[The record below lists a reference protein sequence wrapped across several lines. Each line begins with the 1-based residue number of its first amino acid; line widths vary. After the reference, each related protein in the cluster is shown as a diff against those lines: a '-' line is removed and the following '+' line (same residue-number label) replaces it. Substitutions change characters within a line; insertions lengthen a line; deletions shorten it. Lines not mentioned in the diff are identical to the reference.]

1 MAPPG
6 FGVTVQSIDL
16 WPGGLLHYTMTA
28 QQPAMVAFMTAIGMT
43 AIGMHAIGMPVATV
57 AQVTCSEVTPLRR
70 LAYSHLVDFVPGV
83 APYHT
88 AFAVEFTADGAACE
102 MRLSFQRMHDT
113 DRSERQRMG
122 WELELG
128 KLAALLAAGAS

>member
-16 WPGGLLHYTMTA
+16 WSGGLLHYTMTA
-28 QQPAMVAFMTAIGMT
+28 QQPAIVAFMTAIGMP
-43 AIGMHAIGMPVATV
+43 AIGMPVATV

-88 AFAVEFTADGAACE
+88 ALAVEFTADGAACE

-113 DRSERQRMG
+113 D
-122 WELELG
+122 
-128 KLAALLAAGAS
+128 